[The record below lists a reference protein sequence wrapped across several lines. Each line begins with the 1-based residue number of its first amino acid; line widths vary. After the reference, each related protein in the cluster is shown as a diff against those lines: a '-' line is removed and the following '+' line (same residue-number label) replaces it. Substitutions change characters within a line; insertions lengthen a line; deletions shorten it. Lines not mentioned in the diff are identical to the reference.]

1 MANYPRRVL
10 AVGFAAARLT
20 STNATKI
27 PKAKNIPN
35 IPTIHNSMSDISVV
49 GIPEGCIPGGCI
61 PEGDCILENCIPAHS
76 NPIDGPLVADVHQ
89 EFHLAV
95 QMVDHLASQHKQMLS
110 PEKA

>member
-10 AVGFAAARLT
+10 AVGFATARLT

-49 GIPEGCIPGGCI
+49 GIPEG
-61 PEGDCILENCIPAHS
+61 DCIQENCIPAHS

-89 EFHLAV
+89 EVHLAV
-95 QMVDHLASQHKQMLS
+95 QMVGHLASQHKQMLS
-110 PEKA
+110 LEKA